1 LAGLSG
7 NNFLT
12 KNILQQFFAMKTFT
26 APSTSKN
33 IIFIFFMTFKLGKIG
48 ASHNHL
54 LSTFLE
60 FLL

>member
-1 LAGLSG
+1 LAGLTG
-7 NNFLT
+7 NSFLT

-26 APSTSKN
+26 APSTSEN

-48 ASHNHL
+48 SGHNHL
-54 LSTFLE
+54 LSNFSE